1 MTRTPQTSEVQTNR
15 VGFIGLGLL
24 GLPMAM
30 RLVHCGFNVAAWN
43 REPDRTAQLQAAGG
57 SSKANPSQV
66 AEHCDIICLCVLDHA
81 AVEAV
86 VFGPE
91 GIAKAC
97 SGRKRV
103 VVDFSTLTPGQA
115 VDIAHRAQAFNIEW
129 LDAPVSGGPSA
140 AQTGEL
146 TVMVGG
152 TASALRVVKS
162 IIDAVAKQTTHVGD
176 VGSGQAM
183 KAVNQALVGGSFVL
197 LAEALALTHELGLDP
212 DMVPVCLAGGMAD
225 SIALQRVWPKMA
237 AEAFSPPTG
246 RAAQLLK
253 DLENIEAIRLDS
265 SPELPVLETATA
277 QYRQFVRSGHG
288 NDETVSIARMYT
300 QGPDS
305 RIPLETSELT
315 HQGSLK

>member
-1 MTRTPQTSEVQTNR
+1 VTRTPQTTEVQTHR

-30 RLVHCGFNVAAWN
+30 RLVHCGFDVVAWN
-43 REPDRTAQLQAAGG
+43 REPDRSAQLQATGG
-57 SSKANPSQV
+57 WPAASPAQV

-86 VFGPE
+86 VFGPA

-97 SGRKRV
+97 SRRKRF
-103 VVDFSTLTPGQA
+103 VVDFSTLTPAQA
-115 VDIAHRAQAFNIEW
+115 VDIAQRAQAFNIEW
-129 LDAPVSGGPSA
+129 LDAPVSGGPCA

-152 TASALRVVKS
+152 QADALQMVKPV
-162 IIDAVAKQTTHVGD
+162 IDAVAKLTTHVGD

-197 LAEALALTHELGLDP
+197 LAEALALTRELGLDP
-212 DMVPVCLAGGMAD
+212 DMVPACLAGGMAD
-225 SIALQRVWPKMA
+225 SKALQRVWPKMA
-237 AEAFSPPTG
+237 SESFSPPTG

-253 DLENIEAIRLDS
+253 DLENIEAMRLDAS
-265 SPELPVLETATA
+265 LGLPVLKTATA
-277 QYRQFVRSGHG
+277 QYRQFVRRGHG
-288 NDETVSIARMYT
+288 NDETISIARMYT
-300 QGPDS
+300 LGPDS
-305 RIPLETSELT
+305 RIPLETSGST